1 MPQTGQAAAPAP
13 MGGTQHRAEQAEG
26 QQVRDPQGWGQQGGS
41 SGRRTRA
48 VSFEA
53 VSAPQERAG
62 AGRLRT
68 GGRGPIPAGNHGTFT
83 ERRGPA
89 LTAPGPAGGAGRAP
103 APAQR
108 GAQKLPHHTLHSQP
122 PPYPA
127 PCAACPPSMQR
138 ACQEPSSNAPERAL
152 VSTFTRPEHGPQQD
166 TCIKQCTLLT
176 AANTGQGGRS
186 APGAPGRAPQTGA
199 RVGVATAGGS
209 GFRPW
214 GCRPLSCES
223 LS

>member
-62 AGRLRT
+62 RLRT

-89 LTAPGPAGGAGRAP
+89 LTAPGLREVPAEPPPRRREGPRSCP
-103 APAQR
+103 T
-108 GAQKLPHHTLHSQP
+108 TLHSQP

-214 GCRPLSCES
+214 GCRPLRCES